1 MVANED
7 SPSQVKSAKK
17 NKKENIEDATKIQV
31 LKVICKAIVK
41 LAIPDISEEE
51 MNLPDVD

>member
-17 NKKENIEDATKIQV
+17 NKKENIEDATKTQV